1 MPQHHDVMTLID
13 PRPSEQAST
22 AKRAGRTAR
31 SAATPASLAMSAGLV
46 DAMAPP
52 PRRAFPRWWQLAIIA
67 VAAAFVVFGL
77 VIVPKLLRPVAD
89 QPAEATSQA
98 PGTFTPTK
106 EQWAGFKIE
115 PVRLVGFR
123 PEQVTEG
130 NIAIDDDLTTPVF
143 SPYSGRVIKLNAKL
157 GDHVEQGGPL
167 FEIQASEFVQVQ
179 NDLITALANLQT
191 GRSQLAQA
199 QTNEKR
205 AHELY
210 LAQGGALKDWQQAQ
224 TDLITAQNTV
234 RSDEAALHAVR
245 RRLRILGK
253 DDNEIASLEAQP
265 TQKLDSVTTVRAP
278 IAGIITQR
286 QIGLGQFI
294 NSTAAGAANPVYTI
308 GDLSTVWLIANVR
321 EVDAPLMR
329 VGLPVEVRVLAFPG
343 RTFKAKISWVAPSID
358 PNTHRLSV
366 RADVE
371 NPDGTLKP
379 GMFSNFSIITGEA
392 TTAPAVP
399 QHAIVYEGETAR
411 VWVAGRDGSI
421 AARPVR
427 VGQIADGMVEIL
439 DGLSPGEDV
448 VTSGAL
454 FIDRAAGNR

>member
-1 MPQHHDVMTLID
+1 M
-13 PRPSEQAST
+13 RASIVN
-22 AKRAGRTAR
+22 
-31 SAATPASLAMSAGLV
+31 AATPRPKHSFS
-46 DAMAPP
+46 
-52 PRRAFPRWWQLAIIA
+52 RWRQLAILA
-67 VAAAFVVFGL
+67 VAAALVVFSV
-77 VIVPKLLRPVAD
+77 VIVPKLVKPVTE
-89 QPAEATSQA
+89 QPAEATNQA
-98 PGTFTPTK
+98 PGIFKPTK
-106 EQWAGFKIE
+106 QQWAGFKVE
-115 PVRLVGFR
+115 PVRLVSFR

-143 SPYSGRVIKLNAKL
+143 SPYSGRVIKLIAKL
-157 GDHVEQGGPL
+157 GDHVEAGAPL
-167 FEIQASEFVQVQ
+167 FEIQASEFVQAQ

-191 GRSQLAQA
+191 ARSQLAQT

-224 TDLITAQNTV
+224 TDLATAQNTV
-234 RSDEAALHAVR
+234 RADETALNAVR

-253 DDNEIASLEAQP
+253 DDTEIASLEAQP
-265 TQKLDSVTTVRAP
+265 TQKLDSVTVVRAP
-278 IAGIITQR
+278 IGGIITQR

-294 NSTAAGAANPVYTI
+294 NSTAAGASNPVYTI

-329 VGLPVEVRVLAFPG
+329 VGLPVEVHVLAFPS

-371 NPDGTLKP
+371 NPDGALKP
-379 GMFSNFSIITGEA
+379 GMFANFSIITGEA
-392 TTAPAVP
+392 ATAPAVP
-399 QHAIVYEGETAR
+399 QHAVVYEGDTTR
-411 VWVAGRDGSI
+411 VWVAGQDGTI
-421 AARPVR
+421 AARSVR

-439 DGLSPGEDV
+439 AGLSEGEKV

-454 FIDRAAGNR
+454 FIDRAAGTR

>member
-1 MPQHHDVMTLID
+1 MP
-13 PRPSEQAST
+13 ASIVN
-22 AKRAGRTAR
+22 
-31 SAATPASLAMSAGLV
+31 AATPRPKHSFS
-46 DAMAPP
+46 
-52 PRRAFPRWWQLAIIA
+52 RWRQLAILA
-67 VAAAFVVFGL
+67 VAAALVVFSV
-77 VIVPKLLRPVAD
+77 VIVPKLVKPVTE
-89 QPAEATSQA
+89 QPAEATNQA
-98 PGTFTPTK
+98 PGIFKPTK
-106 EQWAGFKIE
+106 QQWAGFKVE
-115 PVRLVGFR
+115 PVRLVSFR

-143 SPYSGRVIKLNAKL
+143 SPYSGRVIKLIAKL
-157 GDHVEQGGPL
+157 GDHVEAGAPL
-167 FEIQASEFVQVQ
+167 FEIQASEFVQAQ

-191 GRSQLAQA
+191 ARSQLAQT

-224 TDLITAQNTV
+224 TDLATAQNTV
-234 RSDEAALHAVR
+234 RADETALNAVR

-253 DDNEIASLEAQP
+253 DDTEIASLEAQP
-265 TQKLDSVTTVRAP
+265 TQKLDSVTVVRAP
-278 IAGIITQR
+278 IGGIITQR

-294 NSTAAGAANPVYTI
+294 NSTAAGASNPVYTI

-329 VGLPVEVRVLAFPG
+329 VGLPVEVHVLAFPS

-371 NPDGTLKP
+371 NPDGALKP
-379 GMFSNFSIITGEA
+379 GMFANFSIITGEA
-392 TTAPAVP
+392 ATAPAVP
-399 QHAIVYEGETAR
+399 QHAVVYEGDTTR
-411 VWVAGRDGSI
+411 VWVAGQDGTI
-421 AARPVR
+421 AARSVR

-439 DGLSPGEDV
+439 AGLSEGEKV

-454 FIDRAAGNR
+454 FIDRAAGTR